1 MPTKTKRPKPATA
14 APAADDWLARRA
26 ELRQMEWA
34 LHRALLDA
42 GQQALTR
49 WAEKAEEAS
58 PAEIARF
65 ITLGSELG
73 RLSSGLP
80 GSHSEAQPIAAPSI
94 RLEIE
99 AALQKAY
106 GGDT

>member
-1 MPTKTKRPKPATA
+1 MPTKSKRPKATGTGSE
-14 APAADDWLARRA
+14 DWLTRRA

-65 ITLGSELG
+65 IAIC
-73 RLSSGLP
+73 LSDEDEEETEPDIRDLP
-80 GSHSEAQPIAAPSI
+80 PDESV
-94 RLEIE
+94 
-99 AALQKAY
+99 
-106 GGDT
+106 DD

>member
-1 MPTKTKRPKPATA
+1 MPTKSKRPKATGTGSE
-14 APAADDWLARRA
+14 DWLTRRA

-49 WAEKAEEAS
+49 WAAKPDDAS
-58 PAEIARF
+58 PAEIARL